1 MASIGIPIALDL
13 IKKVSGAAAPRMGT
27 AQPPPFYGSWNQ
39 NTIGKGKK
47 KKGNGGRPA
56 AERKPIQ
63 RYPTDRNHIVKP
75 QFYNKYEL
83 LFTCNKIATKIVV
96 KDIEQ
101 KNSLFFIRSFV
112 NYFNLCA

>member
-47 KKGNGGRPA
+47 KIDAP
-56 AERKPIQ
+56 
-63 RYPTDRNHIVKP
+63 
-75 QFYNKYEL
+75 
-83 LFTCNKIATKIVV
+83 KIDKSSSRTYCYLSQIFP
-96 KDIEQ
+96 D
-101 KNSLFFIRSFV
+101 
-112 NYFNLCA
+112 

>member
-47 KKGNGGRPA
+47 KK
-56 AERKPIQ
+56 
-63 RYPTDRNHIVKP
+63 
-75 QFYNKYEL
+75 
-83 LFTCNKIATKIVV
+83 
-96 KDIEQ
+96 
-101 KNSLFFIRSFV
+101 
-112 NYFNLCA
+112 